1 MPANK
6 DALTR
11 YRIINKC
18 LMNKFNKYPSKK
30 YITEQCRE
38 ALGVSSLSVRT
49 IEKDMDEMRFNES
62 LGYIAPIKYSVR
74 DRGYF
79 YEDENYSIDKLPL
92 SNDDANALIYAA
104 DLLSHYKNLEI
115 LSGVKDAIDKVV
127 ESIQI
132 KSHHNETWFMEN
144 IQFEKAVYQPGG
156 EYLNGLIYALKN
168 KQQVTIE
175 YKKFNEFEEKEYII
189 EPKLL
194 KEFRGIWYV
203 LAYVE
208 ANQGLR
214 TFALDRILSIDLLK
228 NTQSTEMYDEVKS
241 YFDGVIGISG
251 GGNQVVDI
259 TLEFNGKQGNYLKIQ
274 PIHGSQEIVSES
286 ENSLVVSLRINPNLE
301 FYMKLLSY
309 GDSFKVI
316 NPEFVRDELL
326 DVVNGMAAK
335 LSND

>member
-18 LMNKFNKYPSKK
+18 LMNKFNKFPSKQF
-30 YITEQCRE
+30 ITEQCKE
-38 ALGVSSLSVRT
+38 ALGVSSLSIRT
-49 IEKDMDEMRFNES
+49 VEKDMDEMRFNES
-62 LGYIAPIKYSVR
+62 LGYLAPIKYSVR
-74 DRGYF
+74 ERGYF

-144 IQFEKAVYQPGG
+144 IQFEKAIYQPGG
-156 EYLNGLIYALKN
+156 EHLNGLIYALKN
-168 KQQVTIE
+168 KQQVNIE
-175 YKKFNEFEEKEYII
+175 YKKFNEFEEKEYLI

-208 ANQGLR
+208 INKGLR
-214 TFALDRILSIDLLK
+214 TFALDRILSVELLK
-228 NTQSTEMYDEVKS
+228 PSQTTEMYDEVKT
-241 YFDGVIGISG
+241 YFDGVIGING
-251 GGNQVVDI
+251 GGEKVVEVVI
-259 TLEFNGKQGNYLKIQ
+259 EFNEVQGNYLKIQ
-274 PIHGSQEIVSES
+274 PIHSSQEIVSED
-286 ENSLVVSLRINPNLE
+286 EKKLRIKLNVNPNLE

-309 GDSFKVI
+309 GNSFKVVG
-316 NPEFVRDELL
+316 PDLVRNELL
-326 DVVNGMAAK
+326 EVVKGMVRN
-335 LSND
+335 LEV